1 MTAQHKILVVDNDH
15 TTGRM
20 LHRALAGA
28 HYSVLTSRTSAD
40 GLNQA
45 IKIRPDVVILELDL
59 PTGNSFR
66 VLELLWKWHRARVI
80 VLTWRAAIADKVR
93 ALDAGAYDYIVKPFA
108 PEELAARVRVVLRS
122 KPLAGQAPPTRDLL
136 NINMATRQMSLEG
149 RPLNL
154 TAKEEAVLFILAR
167 HAGRLV
173 SQKRLLRVVWGDAAP
188 SKLADLKEQIASLR
202 TKLEACSPKALIH
215 GGGYFG
221 YRLAATVSY
230 GTQPPAVISG
240 PMPDLTSPVSA
251 SPHCDLSGERLADAL
266 SRPEL

>member
-1 MTAQHKILVVDNDH
+1 VTAQHKILVVDNDH

-20 LHRALAGA
+20 LHRALNGSQ
-28 HYSVLTSRTSAD
+28 YSILTSRTSAD

-45 IKIRPDVVILELDL
+45 IKVRPDVVILELDL
-59 PTGNSFR
+59 PTGNGFR
-66 VLELLWKWHRARVI
+66 ILDLLWKWQRARVI
-80 VLTWRAAIADKVR
+80 VLTWGADVADKVR

-122 KPLAGQAPPTRDLL
+122 KPQAGQAPPTRDLL
-136 NINMATRQMSLEG
+136 NINMATRRMSLE
-149 RPLNL
+149 RKPLDL

-173 SQKRLLRVVWGDAAP
+173 PQKRLLRVVWGDAAP
-188 SKLADLKEQIASLR
+188 SKLADLKAQIASLR
-202 TKLEACSPKALIH
+202 TKLGACSSKALIH

-230 GTQPPAVISG
+230 GAPLPPGIAG
-240 PMPDLTSPVSA
+240 PVPDLAAPSSA
-251 SPHCDLSGERLADAL
+251 SPHGEPSDEHLAEAT
-266 SRPEL
+266 SRPHP